1 MKGGAKQTGYLMS
14 PLENSNA
21 HQSLRTAGL
30 ATVPSEDL
38 GICMSMNLELSNWP
52 EQKESAFSELCSVT
66 SCVLEVFLKF
76 VADVI
81 VFPGTTAL
89 LFQKRTLKKVYQ
101 LLG

>member
-66 SCVLEVFLKF
+66 SCVLEVFLKASSWRLWLMSLF
-76 VADVI
+76 FLA
-81 VFPGTTAL
+81 PL
-89 LFQKRTLKKVYQ
+89 LCYFRKGL
-101 LLG
+101 